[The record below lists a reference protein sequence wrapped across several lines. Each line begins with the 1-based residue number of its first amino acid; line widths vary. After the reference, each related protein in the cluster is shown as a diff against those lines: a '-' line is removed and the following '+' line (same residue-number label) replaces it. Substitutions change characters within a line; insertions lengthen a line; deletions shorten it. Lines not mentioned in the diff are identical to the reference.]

1 MSVKVA
7 DWPAL
12 MVPEVGEAESEKSFV
27 VLEPVPVR
35 LTDCGLPEA
44 LSVMLRVPVRV
55 PDAVGV
61 NVRLMVQLAPAAT
74 ELPQVL
80 VWAKSP
86 LAETLVRFSEALPV
100 LESVT
105 DCAALV
111 VPTGW
116 LANVSEEAERLTTGA
131 EAAAPVPV
139 KLTDCGLPEA
149 LSVMLRVP
157 VRVPDA
163 VGVNVTLMVQLAPA
177 ATELPQ
183 VLVWAKSPL
192 AETLV
197 RFSEALPVLESVTDC
212 AALVV
217 PTVRLA
223 KASEEAERLT
233 TGAEAAAPV
242 PVRLTDCG
250 LPEAL
255 SVILRPPDRVP
266 EAVGVNVT
274 LMVQFAPAA
283 TELPQLLVCA
293 KSPLFVPVTAML
305 VRFSEALP
313 VFESVTVCA
322 ALVVPTVWLVKV
334 NEEAERLTTGAE
346 AAAPVPVRLTDCGL
360 PEVLSAMLKV
370 PVRVPD
376 AVGVNVVLIV
386 QFAPTA
392 TELPQ
397 VSVSA

>member
-1 MSVKVA
+1 
-7 DWPAL
+7 
-12 MVPEVGEAESEKSFV
+12 MVPEVGEAKSEKSLV
-27 VLEPVPVR
+27 AVEPIPVR

-44 LSVMLRVPVRV
+44 LSVMLRVPVRL

-61 NVRLMVQLAPAAT
+61 NVTLMVQFAPAAT

-111 VPTGW
+111 VPTIW
-116 LANVSEEAERLTTGA
+116 PAKVSEEVERLTTGA

-139 KLTDCGLPEA
+139 RLNDCGLPEA

-157 VRVPDA
+157 MRVPDA

-192 AETLV
+192 AETPV
-197 RFSEALPVLESVTDC
+197 RFSEALPVFASVTVC

-217 PTVRLA
+217 PTVWLV
-223 KASEEAERLT
+223 KVSEEAERLT

-255 SVILRPPDRVP
+255 SVMLRLLDRVP
-266 EAVGVNVT
+266 GAVGVNVT

-313 VFESVTVCA
+313 VFASVTVCA
-322 ALVVPTVWLVKV
+322 ALVVP
-334 NEEAERLTTGAE
+334 
-346 AAAPVPVRLTDCGL
+346 
-360 PEVLSAMLKV
+360 
-370 PVRVPD
+370 
-376 AVGVNVVLIV
+376 VV
-386 QFAPTA
+386 
-392 TELPQ
+392 
-397 VSVSA
+397 

>member
-1 MSVKVA
+1 
-7 DWPAL
+7 
-12 MVPEVGEAESEKSFV
+12 
-27 VLEPVPVR
+27 
-35 LTDCGLPEA
+35 
-44 LSVMLRVPVRV
+44 
-55 PDAVGV
+55 
-61 NVRLMVQLAPAAT
+61 
-74 ELPQVL
+74 
-80 VWAKSP
+80 
-86 LAETLVRFSEALPV
+86 
-100 LESVT
+100 
-105 DCAALV
+105 
-111 VPTGW
+111 
-116 LANVSEEAERLTTGA
+116 
-131 EAAAPVPV
+131 
-139 KLTDCGLPEA
+139 
-149 LSVMLRVP
+149 
-157 VRVPDA
+157 VPDA

-192 AETLV
+192 AET
-197 RFSEALPVLESVTDC
+197 
-212 AALVV
+212 
-217 PTVRLA
+217 
-223 KASEEAERLT
+223 
-233 TGAEAAAPV
+233 
-242 PVRLTDCG
+242 
-250 LPEAL
+250 
-255 SVILRPPDRVP
+255 
-266 EAVGVNVT
+266 
-274 LMVQFAPAA
+274 
-283 TELPQLLVCA
+283 
-293 KSPLFVPVTAML
+293 L

>member
-1 MSVKVA
+1 M
-7 DWPAL
+7 
-12 MVPEVGEAESEKSFV
+12 
-27 VLEPVPVR
+27 
-35 LTDCGLPEA
+35 
-44 LSVMLRVPVRV
+44 
-55 PDAVGV
+55 
-61 NVRLMVQLAPAAT
+61 
-74 ELPQVL
+74 
-80 VWAKSP
+80 
-86 LAETLVRFSEALPV
+86 LVRFSEALPV

-116 LANVSEEAERLTTGA
+116 LAKVSEEAERLTTGA

-139 KLTDCGLPEA
+139 RLTDCGLPEA

-192 AETLV
+192 AEMLV
-197 RFSEALPVLESVTDC
+197 RLSEALPVLESVTDC

-217 PTVRLA
+217 PTVWLA
-223 KASEEAERLT
+223 KVSEEAERLT

-255 SVILRPPDRVP
+255 SVMLRLLDRVP
-266 EAVGVNVT
+266 DAVGVNVT

-313 VFESVTVCA
+313 VFERVTVCA

-334 NEEAERLTTGAE
+334 SEAAERLTTGAE
-346 AAAPVPVRLTDCGL
+346 AAAPVPLRLTDCGL
-360 PEVLSAMLKV
+360 PEVLSAMLNV